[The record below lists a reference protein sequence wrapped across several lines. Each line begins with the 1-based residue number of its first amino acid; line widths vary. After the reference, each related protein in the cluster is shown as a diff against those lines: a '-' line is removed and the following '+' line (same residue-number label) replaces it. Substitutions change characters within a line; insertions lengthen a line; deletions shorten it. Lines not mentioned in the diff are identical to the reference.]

1 MGWTK
6 KQFAQKAFEKIGLA
20 AYIYDLQPE
29 QILSAVQDMD
39 AMVAG
44 WNQSGIQIAYPMA
57 GSPTA
62 TSVDQETGVPD
73 AANLAIYMNLGVL
86 IAPGFG
92 KQLAPEFKAIAASSY
107 ANLLNWATRPVGQ
120 MCLPGRMPIGAGN
133 KYWNSIS
140 YPFVGSYRY
149 AGYPQGLAPVPG
161 GVWDGEVIE

>member
-6 KQFAQKAFEKIGLA
+6 RQFAEKAFEKIGYA
-20 AYIYDLQPE
+20 SYTYDLQPE

-39 AMVAG
+39 SMIAG
-44 WNQSGIQIAYPMA
+44 WNQTGIEIAYPMP
-57 GSPTA
+57 GGPNDTD
-62 TSVDQETGVPD
+62 VNQETGVPN

-92 KQLAPEFKAIAASSY
+92 KLLAPEFKALAAQAYS
-107 ANLLNWATRPVGQ
+107 NLLNWATRPVGQ

-140 YPFVGSYRY
+140 YPFYGSYRY
-149 AGYPQGLAPVPG
+149 AGYPNGLGPTPG
-161 GVWDGEVIE
+161 TVWDGEVIE